1 MGSRKKKVADA
12 RKEAMRSVAIAKLRS
27 VPTSPQRMRETADI
41 IRGVEVEKAL
51 GLLQFSKRH
60 AANDLYKLVRS
71 AIANWEAKNEGK
83 RADESNLYIKSIQV
97 DVARTLRRIR
107 PAPQGRAYRIRKRS
121 NHVTLVVDSKV
132 DTAVA
137 E

>member
-1 MGSRKKKVADA
+1 MGSRKRKVADA
-12 RKEAMRSVAIAKLRS
+12 RKEAMKSVAIAKLKS

-51 GLLQFSKRH
+51 GILQFSKRH

-71 AIANWEAKNEGK
+71 AISNWEAKNEGK

-121 NHVTLVVDSKV
+121 NHVTLVLDSKV

>member
-1 MGSRKKKVADA
+1 MGARKRKAAEA
-12 RKEAMRSVAIAKLRS
+12 RKEAMKSVAIARLRS

-71 AIANWEAKNEGK
+71 AISNWEAKNEGQ
-83 RADESNLYIKSIQV
+83 RADEANLYIKSIQV

-107 PAPQGRAYRIRKRS
+107 PAPQGRAFRIRKRS
-121 NHVTLVVDSKV
+121 NHVTLVLDSKV

>member
-1 MGSRKKKVADA
+1 M
-12 RKEAMRSVAIAKLRS
+12 KEVAIAKLKS
-27 VPTSPQRMRETADI
+27 VPTSPQRMRETADM

-51 GLLQFSKRH
+51 GILQYSKRH
-60 AANDLYKLVRS
+60 SAKDLYKLVRS

-83 RADESNLYIKSIQV
+83 RAEDANLYVKSVQV

-121 NHVTLVVDSKV
+121 NHVTLVIDSKV
-132 DTAVA
+132 DAEVA